1 MSKIIKNIKSWV
13 ADWFS
18 VGSWEDKYWHAPANS
33 VAAGDPAHGVQ
44 TSRDSDCLPPVIN
57 IGNEPV
63 KTYDFHQ
70 FNVDGSS
77 MSPERISNGDTL
89 LCSMVSQEERDSLPS
104 GLYVIVKADKDYYAR
119 KHKHVRFDHKLR
131 RTVTRVRKQ
140 ESFEQLVARLESENI
155 EDSVLLD
162 CNKKALKEKFEESHR
177 YYEDFDSMMLSVTY
191 REGQIRYSF
200 HPSSL
205 IEYKAI
211 YVVSPKKGMNNT
223 RKL

>member
-1 MSKIIKNIKSWV
+1 MSKVIENIKTWF

-18 VGSWEDKYWHAPANS
+18 VCSWEDKYWHAPADS

-44 TSRDSDCLPPVIN
+44 TANDSNCLPTIMSIDSELV
-57 IGNEPV
+57 E
-63 KTYDFHQ
+63 TYKFHQ
-70 FNVDGSS
+70 FNVNGSS
-77 MSPERISNGDTL
+77 MSPERISNGDAL
-89 LCSMVSQEERDSLPS
+89 LCSVVEKGERGKVQS
-104 GLYVIVKADKDYYAR
+104 GEYVIVKADEEYYAKKNKR
-119 KHKHVRFDHKLR
+119 VRFDYKLR
-131 RTVTRVRKQ
+131 RTVCPVGQK
-140 ESFEQLVARLESENI
+140 ESFEDLVDRLDKDDL

-162 CNKKALKEKFEESHR
+162 CNRTALREKFDESHR

-205 IEYKAI
+205 IEYKAV

>member
-1 MSKIIKNIKSWV
+1 MRKIVENIKSWL
-13 ADWFS
+13 ADWVS
-18 VGSWEDKYWHAPANS
+18 TSSWEDKYWHAPADS
-33 VAAGDPAHGVQ
+33 VAAGDPAHAIQ
-44 TSRDSDCLPPVIN
+44 TSGDSDCLPPMIN

-63 KTYDFHQ
+63 KTYEFHQ

-77 MSPERISNGDTL
+77 MSPERISNGDAL
-89 LCSMVSQEERDSLPS
+89 LCSVVEVSDRASIPS
-104 GLYVIVKADKDYYAR
+104 GQYVIVKADKDYYDR
-119 KHKHVRFDHKLR
+119 KHKRVRFDHKLR
-131 RTVTRVRKQ
+131 RTVTLVGKQ
-140 ESFEQLVARLESENI
+140 ESFEQLIARLINEDL

-162 CNKKALKEKFEESHR
+162 DNKQALKEKFDESHR

-205 IEYKAI
+205 IEYKAV